1 MTHTTRKAFLTTAA
15 AAAGALATAAWT
27 PRARAQ
33 AKPPIKIGHIAIMTG
48 PASSYGKLQEVVM
61 KIAVEDINAKGGING
76 SQVVLQTEDSQLD
89 PGQAVL
95 LFRKLLNE
103 GAFAVIGPM
112 TGTQWETVSPI
123 ANQLKMPA
131 ITVNASKPGITV
143 RPWTLRLGPADDTA
157 IPQGFAAFLK
167 KFPDVKR
174 IAIAADVR
182 EASGKAGAEIFE
194 ALARKNGLQV
204 AEVIEFSTR
213 ATDLSPVAIKVKA
226 LNPDAVFAVALTSSG
241 VLLAKEF
248 AAQGYRKPVLGNSII
263 WPGSFV
269 NNVGDAGSNWYTIG
283 FSTNDESNG
292 DNALYKSVVQ
302 RYVDRIKDPA
312 LGVPANMANN
322 NIAYDAMLLLTD
334 IFKRNT
340 IDGSTPPAKAR
351 EIVMKEFMQLKTFR
365 GLNSYQ
371 MRDTGD
377 GDITHRILTPDVARK
392 VWKFAD

>member
-1 MTHTTRKAFLTTAA
+1 MQTRKQFLITAA
-15 AAAGALATAAWT
+15 SAAGALATAAWA
-27 PRARAQ
+27 PRLNAQ
-33 AKPPIKIGHIAIMTG
+33 GKPPIKIGHIAIMTG

-103 GAFAVIGPM
+103 GAFGVIGPM

-167 KFPDVKR
+167 KYPGIKR
-174 IAIAADVR
+174 VAIVADVR

-213 ATDLSPVAIKVKA
+213 ATDLSPVAIKVRA
-226 LNPDAVFAVALTSSG
+226 LNPDAVFAVALTPSG
-241 VLLAKEF
+241 ILLAKEF

-269 NNVGDAGSNWYTIG
+269 NNVGEAGANWHTIG

-312 LGVPANMANN
+312 LGIPANMANN
-322 NIAYDAMLLLTD
+322 NIAYDAMLLLAD
-334 IFKRNT
+334 ILRRNGV
-340 IDGSTPPAKAR
+340 DGTTPPARAR
-351 EIVMKEFMQLKTFR
+351 EIIMKEFTQLKTFR

-371 MRDTGD
+371 IRDTGD
-377 GDITHRILTPDVARK
+377 GDIPHRILTPDVARK